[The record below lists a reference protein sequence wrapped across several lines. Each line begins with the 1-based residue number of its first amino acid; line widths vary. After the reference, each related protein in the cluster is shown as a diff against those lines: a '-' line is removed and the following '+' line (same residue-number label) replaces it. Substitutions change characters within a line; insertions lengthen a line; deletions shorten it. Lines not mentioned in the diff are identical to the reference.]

1 MTPEDLKAYKKKE
14 AFRVKALRN
23 KKFSTQHS
31 NKEKAKAILKVTKKP
46 SNLYKNQQSFSKAL
60 NGLRSK
66 LQTSP
71 RKQAAV
77 VAGLTSKYGYQF
89 G

>member
-1 MTPEDLKAYKKKE
+1 MIPGDLKAYKKKE
-14 AFRVKALRN
+14 AFRVKAL
-23 KKFSTQHS
+23 KFSTQHS

-46 SNLYKNQQSFSKAL
+46 TNPHKNQQSFSKAL
-60 NGLRSK
+60 NDLRSK

>member
-31 NKEKAKAILKVTKKP
+31 NKEKAKAILKVTKNHQTYIRINRA
-46 SNLYKNQQSFSKAL
+46 SA
-60 NGLRSK
+60 K
-66 LQTSP
+66 L
-71 RKQAAV
+71 
-77 VAGLTSKYGYQF
+77 
-89 G
+89 